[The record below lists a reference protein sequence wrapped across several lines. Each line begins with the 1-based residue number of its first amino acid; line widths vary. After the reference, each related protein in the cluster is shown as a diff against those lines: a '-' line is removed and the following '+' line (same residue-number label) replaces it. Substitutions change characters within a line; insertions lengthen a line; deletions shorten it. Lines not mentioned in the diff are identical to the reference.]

1 MGDGISRHRVLPFW
15 DPCPFLPPAVQY
27 YPQPALIHFWLYL
40 CGGGEREVNR
50 WMWKFTEVPK
60 VRTKVPRESGE
71 KPIPTGGA
79 FQEEGWYLRAQGNLK
94 LSEQQEAWE
103 WPTWEKM
110 ILTKVLESPC
120 LYQNHLGL
128 SLLVITASSSNA

>member
-1 MGDGISRHRVLPFW
+1 
-15 DPCPFLPPAVQY
+15 
-27 YPQPALIHFWLYL
+27 
-40 CGGGEREVNR
+40 
-50 WMWKFTEVPK
+50 MWKFTEVPK